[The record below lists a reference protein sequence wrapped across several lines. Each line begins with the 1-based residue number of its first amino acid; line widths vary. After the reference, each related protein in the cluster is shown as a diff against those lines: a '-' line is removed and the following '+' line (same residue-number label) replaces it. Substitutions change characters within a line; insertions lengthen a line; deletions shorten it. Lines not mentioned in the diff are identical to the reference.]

1 MSNKRSLLVR
11 LFSMPW
17 GHRVKQDK
25 FQSISI
31 PLVTNRSQI
40 NKMISE
46 TISNEKNGKMPK
58 VVGEGA
64 SREIKDDL
72 LKTQKRA

>member
-1 MSNKRSLLVR
+1 MPNKGPLLVK

-25 FQSISI
+25 LQSISI
-31 PLVTNRSQI
+31 PLVSNRSQI

-58 VVGEGA
+58 VVGGGGA
-64 SREIKDDL
+64 GMLERLRMIC
-72 LKTQKRA
+72 